1 MKIYGLQ
8 KTSLL
13 DYPEHISSIIFTGGC
28 NFNCPY
34 CQNSELLHPEN
45 NLQNEQAQH
54 NERSKYTGQV
64 SQIPQE
70 EILAFLKK
78 RAGILEGVVIT
89 GGEPTLHAD
98 LPDFIQQIRQFHLK
112 IKLDTNGSNPQMLQ
126 YLLEDQLLDY
136 LAMDVKASP
145 QHYAA
150 AAGLSTKA
158 SAVSTKTPSLST
170 DFLDKIQRSI
180 ALIQNSHLSY
190 EFRTTVVLELH
201 TLPAFHQL
209 GELIRGAKLCYL
221 QTFRDCET
229 VSVAGLHP
237 FSEED
242 MKKAAEILRLYV
254 QEVRIR

>member
-34 CQNSELLHPEN
+34 CQNSELLHPEK
-45 NLQNEQAQH
+45 NLQL
-54 NERSKYTGQV
+54 
-64 SQIPQE
+64 E
-70 EILAFLKK
+70 EILAFLEK

-126 YLLEDQLLDY
+126 YLLENQLLDY

-158 SAVSTKTPSLST
+158 TAVSTKNPLPDTN
-170 DFLDKIQRSI
+170 FLAKIQQSI
-180 ALIQNSHLSY
+180 ALIQNSHLPY
-190 EFRTTVVLELH
+190 EFRTTIVQELH

-242 MKKAAEILRLYV
+242 MKKAAEILQLYV
-254 QEVRIR
+254 QKVRIR